1 MNFSQGQLQRLAIAR
16 ALLRNSPV
24 MLMDE
29 TTSALDSNTEK
40 RVLENIMEQNGE
52 LLTELCVVAHESL
65 GGRVAVV
72 NPDAALGQQSAYVAL
87 AAAYASGDGC
97 AYHCCSMR

>member
-1 MNFSQGQLQRLAIAR
+1 MVISKQEQYQIQSYSQLH
-16 ALLRNSPV
+16 LLYIDVRTYK
-24 MLMDE
+24 L
-29 TTSALDSNTEK
+29 
-40 RVLENIMEQNGE
+40 GE